1 MSRPEAWPDEFAGES
16 AHGQEDGAHQQRQRR
31 HLPDF
36 AAAEAAPRQRASYHV
51 VRARQDGHQGAPFMR
66 GLRTVRTALSGQIW
80 ALPLQVNFFSRS
92 VLKKNTYAPA
102 WCEVRRNH
110 PWLVTA
116 QCMADLGIQ
125 GVERHVGICVAGQ
138 H

>member
-80 ALPLQVNFFSRS
+80 CQLFRDLPRPHIMSIKEAAHSR
-92 VLKKNTYAPA
+92 VFGGK
-102 WCEVRRNH
+102 
-110 PWLVTA
+110 
-116 QCMADLGIQ
+116 
-125 GVERHVGICVAGQ
+125 
-138 H
+138 